1 MKTIEITIQELQ
13 AATRPNVY
21 RNRKK
26 YTRKDKHRNK
36 SIENWFVYFSIIKKE
51 KKMYS
56 LDFVGFKLEF
66 NSLEELVKYCQMTF
80 VDPYEYVTKDGKSI
94 GVKVKEFYTKD

>member
-1 MKTIEITIQELQ
+1 VVVDLDIKRNMHLDLAIHQLIVFLLKIILKGLKIGLIKMKTIEVTIQELQ

-36 SIENWFVYFSIIKKE
+36 SIEN
-51 KKMYS
+51 
-56 LDFVGFKLEF
+56 
-66 NSLEELVKYCQMTF
+66 
-80 VDPYEYVTKDGKSI
+80 
-94 GVKVKEFYTKD
+94 